1 MSRHFNIL
9 KGGVLLLLFTLS
21 SAAQDGQSPKTMAS
35 LPPMVR
41 ELTAS
46 AMQYMDGHVAF
57 MRYIKWGPAPINAGL
72 ANTFALLTD
81 D

>member
-1 MSRHFNIL
+1 MAQSDVFIMFDQLSTKVSVFNHVP
-9 KGGVLLLLFTLS
+9 GGSNVL
-21 SAAQDGQSPKTMAS
+21 
-35 LPPMVR
+35 
-41 ELTAS
+41 
-46 AMQYMDGHVAF
+46 YMDGHVAF